1 MQKDTMY
8 LMLILAALVA
18 IWLVCGSASG
28 MQYTDS
34 DGTIHVFDARTAYLK
49 QPGDTPE
56 IAADRLW
63 SMSAD
68 DVEYIDAAYHYAL
81 INVVQPAENQGWIV
95 KNPQRSLDDGIGDC
109 SERSLLIVAMLTQYG
124 IDARV
129 IYGTVPGIGLHDTVE
144 IHRNKYI
151 SRIDEKD
158 LPTFY
163 KLGDGLHPDEKIV

>member
-18 IWLVCGSASG
+18 IWLVCGPASG

-34 DGTIHVFDARTAYLK
+34 TGTIHVVDARAAYLK

-56 IAADRLW
+56 IAAERLRG
-63 SMSAD
+63 MAPD
-68 DVEYIDAAYHYAL
+68 DGDYIAAAYQYAL
-81 INVVQPAENQGWIV
+81 INVIQPAENRGWIV
-95 KNPQRSLDDGIGDC
+95 KNPQRSLDDGTGDC
-109 SERSLLIVAMLTQYG
+109 SERALLIVAMLGQYG

-151 SRIDEKD
+151 SRIDAAD
-158 LPTFY
+158 LPTFF
-163 KLGDGLHPDEKIV
+163 KLGDGMHPDEKIV